1 MKSIKI
7 NKSEIITLLLII
19 LTSSVIAIGG
29 YTMVRPW

>member
-19 LTSSVIAIGG
+19 LTSSVIALGG
-29 YTMVRPW
+29 WTMVRPW

>member
-7 NKSEIITLLLII
+7 DKSEIITLVLII
-19 LTSSVIAIGG
+19 LTSSVIAISG